1 MVENRSIY
9 NLLECEG
16 EFRIKLLEM
25 YSRDGRPEEDA
36 DKDAAFCV
44 DLGDQLERLE
54 RWKIE
59 LGALLFLF
67 LLMHNVDQLFLH
79 SKRNNLNQGPGNA
92 PEKGLGM
99 SDTLAMQCM

>member
-67 LLMHNVDQLFLH
+67 LLMHNVDQLFLRVY
-79 SKRNNLNQGPGNA
+79 SKRKQSQSRTGEMLLRRDSGCQI
-92 PEKGLGM
+92 L
-99 SDTLAMQCM
+99 